1 MRRKKFGKE
10 LSASFSPSISYNQFF
25 NGKLDPSKI
34 EIKFPTIQTTNK
46 MEAKILKQNKE
57 LIEKYKQLY
66 FEKVSMDVTCDVS
79 FSFNFISIFWYLYGK
94 TRKTKAEFVVDK
106 DNGIMLDY
114 TLDRRYPFLGYEID
128 KTKLIEKLEIDDDEL
143 IVDPDGG
150 IVLLYDEAL
159 VYLSLNLNCVNCIQV
174 STYLNEI
181 PKDVF
186 DMLYSAIEYSM
197 MPAVLE
203 KVENQVKLAYI
214 TPRGDIS
221 NQEIKFNDI
230 IDEESVKANYNDDLP
245 YDKLKEIL
253 SNDGKALLMFYGEA
267 GTGKTT
273 LIKHFINKIYKNFI
287 FFDANLIMSISNIGL
302 INFLMENTDSVIIF
316 EDCEKIIKSREASDN
331 PFISTLLNLTDGI
344 IADAFRC
351 KFICTFN
358 TSINEVDKALLRKG
372 RLTLQYEFKKLSLDK
387 TKALKPDAT
396 SPMTLADIYN
406 EEDNGT
412 KVKGKIGF

>member
-1 MRRKKFGKE
+1 
-10 LSASFSPSISYNQFF
+10 
-25 NGKLDPSKI
+25 
-34 EIKFPTIQTTNK
+34 
-46 MEAKILKQNKE
+46 
-57 LIEKYKQLY
+57 
-66 FEKVSMDVTCDVS
+66 
-79 FSFNFISIFWYLYGK
+79 
-94 TRKTKAEFVVDK
+94 
-106 DNGIMLDY
+106 
-114 TLDRRYPFLGYEID
+114 
-128 KTKLIEKLEIDDDEL
+128 
-143 IVDPDGG
+143 
-150 IVLLYDEAL
+150 
-159 VYLSLNLNCVNCIQV
+159 
-174 STYLNEI
+174 
-181 PKDVF
+181 
-186 DMLYSAIEYSM
+186 MLYSAIEYSM
-197 MPAVLE
+197 MPAVLD

-214 TPRGDIS
+214 TPRGDIC

>member
-1 MRRKKFGKE
+1 MRRKKFGKH
-10 LSASFSPSISYNQFF
+10 LSTCV
-25 NGKLDPSKI
+25 GKLDPSKI
-34 EIKFPTIQTTNK
+34 EIKFPTIQTINK
-46 MEAKILKQNKE
+46 MEPKILKQNKE

-66 FEKVSMDVTCDVS
+66 FDKVSMDATCDVS

-106 DNGIMLDY
+106 DKGIMLDY

-128 KTKLIEKLEIDDDEL
+128 KTKLIEKLEIEDDEL

-150 IVLLYDEAL
+150 IVLLYEEAL